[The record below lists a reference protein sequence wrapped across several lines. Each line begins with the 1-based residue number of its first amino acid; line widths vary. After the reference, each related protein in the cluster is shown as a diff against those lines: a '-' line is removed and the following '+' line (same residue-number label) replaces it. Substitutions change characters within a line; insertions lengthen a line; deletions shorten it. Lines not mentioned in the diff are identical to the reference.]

1 MSIDLFS
8 EQTNQE
14 FTALCNTVLGCVKCQ
29 RMSISQRVLNRSAGA
44 LNAEI
49 MFIGEAP
56 GRLGADDTGIPFHG
70 DRAGHNFE
78 ELLKFANISR
88 EQIFVTN
95 SILCNPK
102 DEKGNNSTPT
112 KVEIYNCSNHLKR
125 QIDIVNPKIVVT
137 LGATALYATS
147 LIERHCYN
155 LKNSVRTFHV
165 WYNRGIIPLY
175 HPGQRAMLHRSF
187 ANQRSD
193 YQFVSEILNRVGKKK
208 IQRKKATFVSN
219 DIAPILDLITTLKKS
234 LSYFA
239 LHKIFYL
246 IELEYFKRH
255 HHRLTNAYIVRQ
267 KDGPYCTDLHYSKI
281 KKSVP
286 SITLKNE
293 DNILVLHRQLEV
305 NDLFST
311 NTIEDNKLS
320 NEAKDVIK
328 DVISKYGS
336 KDNSTLKTQVYLTKP
351 MRKILAQER
360 NTLINLYNTPIS
372 FV

>member
-8 EQTNQE
+8 EPTSNQ
-14 FTALCNTVLGCVKCQ
+14 FANLCNTVLACVKCQ
-29 RMSISQRVLNRSAGA
+29 RMSTSQRVLNRSAGA

-112 KVEIYNCSNHLKR
+112 KDEISNCADHLR
-125 QIDIVNPKIVVT
+125 EQISIVNPKIVVT

-147 LIERHCYN
+147 LIEHHSFT
-155 LKNSVRTFHV
+155 LKNSVRTFQN
-165 WYNRGIIPLY
+165 WFNRGIIPLY
-175 HPGQRAMLHRSF
+175 HPGQRAMLHRNF
-187 ANQRSD
+187 INQRSD
-193 YQFVSEILNRVGKKK
+193 YQFVSEILHRIGKKK
-208 IQRKKATFVSN
+208 ILKRKVSFISN
-219 DIAPILDLITTLKKS
+219 DIVPILDLITTLKES

-246 IELEYFKRH
+246 IELEYFKRY

-267 KDGPYCTDLHYSKI
+267 KDGPYCTDLHYTKI

-286 SITLKNE
+286 SIRLKNE
-293 DNILVLHRQLEV
+293 NNILVLHRHLEEK
-305 NDLFST
+305 NLFSDNLNNQDT
-311 NTIEDNKLS
+311 LTEDVKNVIEY
-320 NEAKDVIK
+320 VIN
-328 DVISKYGS
+328 KYGS

-351 MRKILAQER
+351 MRKILEQEK
-360 NTLINLYNTPIS
+360 TSLLNLYNTPIS